1 MKKLIFILCMLVS
14 LALTSCSDMYA
25 QSVTLTRGVIYYEY
39 AYDNIPVTI
48 VDGVYYWCIFYNDAY
63 YWKPLP
69 RRYHGF
75 VHHFDRPRHYAP
87 HNYRPR
93 PHIGNRPPMRP
104 NVRPDRK
111 LDARPN
117 RRLNTRPNGSFT
129 SISSQKSQRF
139 GGNNATQRN
148 SRVFKYSYSFDGRR

>member
-25 QSVTLTRGVIYYEY
+25 QSVTLTKCGIYYEY

-48 VDGVYYWCIFYNDAY
+48 VDGVYYWR
-63 YWKPLP
+63 PLP

-75 VHHFDRPRHYAP
+75 VYHFDRPRYYAP
-87 HNYRPR
+87 YNYRPR
-93 PHIGNRPPMRP
+93 PHIGNRIPMRL

-111 LDARPN
+111 PDVRPN

-129 SISSQKSQRF
+129 PRSNQPQRF
-139 GGNNATQRN
+139 GVNNAIQHN
-148 SRVFKYSYSFDGRR
+148 SGTFKYNGSFSGRR

>member
-25 QSVTLTRGVIYYEY
+25 QSVTITIGGIYYEY

-48 VDGVYYWCIFYNDAY
+48 VDGVYYWR
-63 YWKPLP
+63 PLP
-69 RRYHGF
+69 SRYHGF
-75 VHHFDRPRHYAP
+75 VHHFDMPIYYAP
-87 HNYRPR
+87 HNYRSQYRPR
-93 PHIGNRPPMRP
+93 PHVDNRPPMRP

-111 LDARPN
+111 PDARPN

-129 SISSQKSQRF
+129 PRSSQPKRF
-139 GGNNATQRN
+139 DENNAAQRN
-148 SRVFKYSYSFDGRR
+148 SRALNYSYSFDGRR